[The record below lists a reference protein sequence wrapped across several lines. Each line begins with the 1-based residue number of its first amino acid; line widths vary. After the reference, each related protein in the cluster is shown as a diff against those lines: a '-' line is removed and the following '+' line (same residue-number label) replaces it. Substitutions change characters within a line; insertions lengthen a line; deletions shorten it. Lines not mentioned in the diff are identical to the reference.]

1 MALDVWMLILLLVLA
16 AVSLVYSEALERLR

>member
-16 AVSLVYSEALERLR
+16 VASFAYAAGLEELR